1 MNRYDNE
8 NIARKR
14 NVGRERV
21 GSAAL
26 LHQSASGKPPVPI
39 CIQAL
44 FVIVLR
50 VGHGEA
56 LALPFLQAKIWKPAV
71 ALRSGTRRGSDAVN
85 SDWLRTYGHPPA
97 GGDTIISLA
106 PEYQLEQLMVVPV
119 IYAELMQGPGAER
132 TGGSGAGGGAPSR
145 RHKAVHSPRA
155 LPGVVAARPLG
166 ATALPE
172 TLRAITLAA
181 LESKREALVGL
192 IPADWR
198 MMLDGLPAG
207 APRAPEGGGAAGA
220 GKAPKMSG
228 KRRC

>member
-1 MNRYDNE
+1 
-8 NIARKR
+8 
-14 NVGRERV
+14 
-21 GSAAL
+21 
-26 LHQSASGKPPVPI
+26 
-39 CIQAL
+39 
-44 FVIVLR
+44 
-50 VGHGEA
+50 
-56 LALPFLQAKIWKPAV
+56 
-71 ALRSGTRRGSDAVN
+71 
-85 SDWLRTYGHPPA
+85 
-97 GGDTIISLA
+97 
-106 PEYQLEQLMVVPV
+106 MVVPV

>member
-85 SDWLRTYGHPPA
+85 SDWLRTYGHPP
-97 GGDTIISLA
+97 
-106 PEYQLEQLMVVPV
+106 
-119 IYAELMQGPGAER
+119 
-132 TGGSGAGGGAPSR
+132 TGGVGTPSF
-145 RHKAVHSPRA
+145 
-155 LPGVVAARPLG
+155 PLH
-166 ATALPE
+166 
-172 TLRAITLAA
+172 RNIN
-181 LESKREALVGL
+181 SN
-192 IPADWR
+192 
-198 MMLDGLPAG
+198 
-207 APRAPEGGGAAGA
+207 
-220 GKAPKMSG
+220 S
-228 KRRC
+228 

>member
-1 MNRYDNE
+1 
-8 NIARKR
+8 
-14 NVGRERV
+14 
-21 GSAAL
+21 
-26 LHQSASGKPPVPI
+26 
-39 CIQAL
+39 
-44 FVIVLR
+44 
-50 VGHGEA
+50 
-56 LALPFLQAKIWKPAV
+56 
-71 ALRSGTRRGSDAVN
+71 
-85 SDWLRTYGHPPA
+85 
-97 GGDTIISLA
+97 
-106 PEYQLEQLMVVPV
+106 MVVPV

-132 TGGSGAGGGAPSR
+132 TGGSGAGGGAPS

-207 APRAPEGGGAAGA
+207 APRPGA
-220 GKAPKMSG
+220 GRAPKMPG